1 MNTPQSS
8 DHSSSSTSSLQNRSI
23 MGIPAMWL
31 VIGLPLL
38 SIVAGV
44 GLVIVA
50 ARSGGADV
58 VRDEVQRTSQIQT
71 TDLSADQQ
79 AARAGLSAVLRFEEG
94 RIEIIPVNGDFDR
107 QQPLKLVLQHPTSEV
122 QDMEFTLQPF
132 ESGWQGQGTID
143 DGHAWN
149 VELSSLQGAWRLHA
163 RLPKEQHAVRL
174 APALTTS

>member
-8 DHSSSSTSSLQNRSI
+8 DNTNNPPLSKRSI

-31 VIGLPLL
+31 VIGLPLF
-38 SIVAGV
+38 SIVSSV

-50 ARSGGADV
+50 LRSGGADV

-71 TDLSADQQ
+71 SDLSADQR
-79 AARAGLSAVLRFEEG
+79 AAQRGLSAVLRFEEG

-107 QQPLKLVLQHPTSEV
+107 QQPLHLLLQHPTSQV
-122 QDMEFTLQPF
+122 QDIEFTLHPF
-132 ESGWQGQGTID
+132 ESGWQGQGAID
-143 DGHAWN
+143 DSHAWN
-149 VELSSLQGAWRLHA
+149 VELSGPQGAWRLQA

-174 APALTTS
+174 ASALTSS